1 MKKTKLL
8 ATGLLIAA
16 TLLGGAAS
24 TLAATSN
31 ATIILDQGTG
41 AGNPSDP
48 NNPSQENP
56 NGDVIPTGEAGPL
69 ILKVVPYFNF
79 GEQTVE
85 QTGGD
90 YIDTEANNT
99 YIEVRDNRNAAVD
112 GWTVTASRT
121 EFANGDGQL
130 EARLSIPRGI
140 IRNSNATAAQGNT
153 AGPQTE
159 ITNGSIVSNTTP
171 SDIPVGPTN
180 TLSVLSTTQGS
191 NQVGKA
197 NTTSELNQGSTRA
210 QLNVAPGDATAG
222 TFASTITWTVTAG
235 AGA

>member
-24 TLAATSN
+24 TIAATSN
-31 ATIILDQGTG
+31 ATIIFDQGTG

-48 NNPSQENP
+48 DNPSQENP
-56 NGDVIPTGEAGPL
+56 NGNVIPSGEAGPL
-69 ILKVVPYFNF
+69 ILKVVPFFDF
-79 GEQTVE
+79 GEQTVDQE
-85 QTGGD
+85 GATYND
-90 YIDTEANNT
+90 IEANNT

-112 GWTVTASRT
+112 GWAVTASRS
-121 EFANGDGQL
+121 EFQNADNTL
-130 EARLSIPRGI
+130 NARLAIPTGV

-153 AGPQTE
+153 AGPQTA
-159 ITNGSIVSNTTP
+159 ITNGSIVSTGG
-171 SDIPVGPTN
+171 DIPVGTTN
-180 TLSVLSTTQGS
+180 ALTVLATTQNS

-197 NTTSELNQGSTRA
+197 NTTSALAENNPRA
-210 QLNVAPGDATAG
+210 QLIVGEGEASSG